1 MKEAW
6 RQVERYKAL
15 HAADIRLAQK
25 DQPRK
30 VLERMAAV
38 ITAEG
43 DFAGRV
49 NADWAAV
56 DFRHPLQE
64 QYNSLVK
71 EVPCSPPLAVGGLA
85 GDGTRAPQAL
95 LSSGGSSRQVQS
107 AGGQEDLGGPEK
119 AVDERSWRSRGVSI
133 GSRTLGP
140 IPYRSTSSL

>member
-1 MKEAW
+1 M
-6 RQVERYKAL
+6 ERYKAL

-56 DFRHPLQE
+56 EFRHPLQARPLSGPLRSFAGTKE

-71 EVPCSPPLAVGGLA
+71 EVPASPVTGGLA
-85 GDGTRAPQAL
+85 TPACHEL
-95 LSSGGSSRQVQS
+95 L
-107 AGGQEDLGGPEK
+107 
-119 AVDERSWRSRGVSI
+119 
-133 GSRTLGP
+133 
-140 IPYRSTSSL
+140 